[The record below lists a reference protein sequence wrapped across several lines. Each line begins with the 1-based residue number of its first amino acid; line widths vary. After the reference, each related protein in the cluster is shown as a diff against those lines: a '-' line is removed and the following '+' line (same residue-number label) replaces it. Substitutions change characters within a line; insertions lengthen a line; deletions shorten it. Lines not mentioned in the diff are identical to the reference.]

1 MRRRQGVIGFFV
13 HHRVAANLVM
23 LVMLLGGVLALTR
36 MNIQFFPTFAL
47 DVVSVRVVWSGAS
60 AEDVEQ
66 GITNPLEQRL
76 RSIDGLKKMTS
87 TSAQGVSSIT
97 LEFHEGTAPIQALDD
112 VRQQV
117 DEFTNLPADAEEPQ
131 VTRVERY
138 EPVARLL
145 VFGAVDGSELRQLA
159 YRYEDELL
167 QRGIDRVAIRGLPE
181 QQISIDVPVERL
193 ETLGLSLEQVAE
205 RVASISRD
213 LPAGMMAQQDAT
225 RELRAVEQ
233 RRSPQAFETV
243 PVLSGDRIQ
252 LRLGDIAIIRQE
264 ARDSQVTLTRD
275 GLPAVELQLQRAE
288 NGNSL
293 AAAKVLE
300 NWLAD
305 TRPVL
310 PPNLRLEVYD
320 ETWQLLNERISL
332 LVNNGLGGLVLVVC
346 LLYLFLPGRVALWVA
361 VGIPTAFLAALAVL
375 WGIGGSIN
383 MISLFALIMA
393 LGVIVDDAIVVGEDA
408 DAHARMG
415 EESIYASEGAAKRMV
430 WPVLASSLTTV
441 AAFMPLLVVGGV
453 IGNILG
459 DIPLVMI
466 CVLVASLLECF
477 IVLPAHLRHAFVP
490 RRNKRAGA
498 AGDHPRP
505 HPVARLRAGFERRF
519 DQFREGPFRRF
530 SRRSLQHRGVTLAS
544 ALALAIVTVGLLAGG
559 RLGFNFFPTPEP
571 SVFYANA
578 SFVAGTDRGTV
589 ARFLGQMQQTLNDAE
604 AALGGQLILHA
615 VTTTGATLGAEGSSR
630 TGDELGSM
638 MIELVPSD
646 RRGVRNPEFINEWR
660 SRLVL
665 PAGLDNLTISERQA
679 GPPGRDVNVRLTG
692 DDAENLK
699 RAAEELAQALV
710 TLPGVLDVEDD
721 MPWGREQLIYQVSAA
736 GEALG
741 LTTADLGRQLRAAF
755 DGRIA
760 QIYQDGR
767 DEVEVR
773 VQLPQAQREQLATLS
788 RLTVRVPDGR
798 FVPLAQVM
806 NLDHRQ
812 GFQALRHAEGKL
824 AVEVTSALNTRVS
837 TTDQILA
844 SLQAEA
850 LPDIASRFN
859 VRYSFEGRAA
869 DQRETMADMKTG
881 LLIGL
886 GLMYVVLAWVF
897 ASWSL
902 PLIVMAIIPF
912 ALVGALL
919 GHWIMGLQLTILS
932 LFGLFGLSGI
942 VVNNAIIL
950 VAFYNQQR
958 QKGLAIQDALNEAAV
973 QRVRAVLL
981 TSLTTIGGLLPLL
994 FETSL
999 QAQFLIPMATSIAF
1013 GLGLSTLLVLFVI
1026 PALLSWLEQFREWRA
1041 RRHGEHAEPLGS
1053 QS

>member
-1 MRRRQGVIGFFV
+1 MRRRRGVIGFFV

-23 LVMLLGGVLALTR
+23 LMMLLGGTLALTR
-36 MNIQFFPTFAL
+36 MNIQFFPNFAL
-47 DVVSVRVVWSGAS
+47 DIVSVRVVWSGAS

-76 RSIDGLKKMTS
+76 RSVQGLKKMTS

-97 LEFHEGTAPIQALDD
+97 LEFNENTNPIQALDD

-117 DEFTNLPADAEEPQ
+117 DEFTNLPAEAEEPQ
-131 VTRVERY
+131 VTRFERY
-138 EPVARLL
+138 EPVGRLL
-145 VFGAVDGSELRQLA
+145 VYGDMDRSELRQLA

-167 QRGIDRVAIRGLPE
+167 ARGIDRVSIRGLPE

-193 ETLGLSLEQVAE
+193 EALGLSLDQIAD
-205 RVASISRD
+205 RVGSISRD
-213 LPAGMMAQQDAT
+213 LPAGMMGQQDST
-225 RELRAVEQ
+225 RELRSVEQ
-233 RRSPQAFETV
+233 RRSPQAFETI
-243 PVLSGDRIQ
+243 PVLSDERTQ
-252 LRLGDIAIIRQE
+252 LNLGDIAIIRQE
-264 ARDSQVTLTRD
+264 ARESQVNLSRD
-275 GLPAVELQLQRAE
+275 GYPAVELQLQRAE
-288 NGNSL
+288 DGNSL
-293 AAAKVLE
+293 EAAGVLE

-310 PPNLRLEVYD
+310 PPSVELEVYD
-320 ETWQLLNERISL
+320 ETWQLLDDRISL
-332 LVNNGLGGLVLVVC
+332 LIKNGMGGLVLVII

-361 VGIPTAFLAALAVL
+361 IGIPTAFLAALAVL

-466 CVLVASLLECF
+466 CVLIASLLECF
-477 IVLPAHLRHAFVP
+477 IVLPAHLRHAFTP
-490 RRNKRAGA
+490 GKRKPSDPG
-498 AGDHPRP
+498 
-505 HPVARLRAGFERRF
+505 PVERLRKRFEKGFDR
-519 DQFREGPFRRF
+519 FREGPFRRA
-530 SRRSLQHRGVTLAS
+530 SRYTLQHRGMTLAT
-544 ALALAIVTVGLLAGG
+544 ALAVALLTVGLLVGG

-571 SVFYANA
+571 SVLYANA
-578 SFVAGTDRGTV
+578 SFVAGTNRETV
-589 ARFLGQMQQTLNDAE
+589 DDFVAEMQQTLNE
-604 AALGGQLILHA
+604 TEEALGGDLILHA
-615 VTTTGATLGAEGSSR
+615 VANHGTTQGAEGTTR
-630 TGDELGSM
+630 TGDELGS
-638 MIELVPSD
+638 ILVELVPSD
-646 RRGVRNPEFINEWR
+646 RRQVRNPEFITAWR
-660 SRLVL
+660 DRLDL
-665 PAGLDNLTISERQA
+665 PAGLDNLTISERQS
-679 GPPGRDVNVRLTG
+679 GPPGKDLNVRLTG
-692 DDAENLK
+692 ERATDLK
-699 RAAEELAQALV
+699 QAAESLNESLR
-710 TLPGVLDVEDD
+710 TLPGVLDTEDD
-721 MPWGREQLIYQVSAA
+721 MPWGREQLIYQVSPH

-741 LTTADLGRQLRAAF
+741 LTTESLGGQLRAAF

-773 VQLPQAQREQLATLS
+773 VQLPREQRESMATLS
-788 RLTVRVPDGR
+788 QLTVRIPDGR
-798 FVPLAQVM
+798 FVPLTQVM

-812 GFQALRHAEGKL
+812 GFQALRHAEGEL
-824 AVEVTSALNTRVS
+824 AVEVTASLNTRVS
-837 TTDQILA
+837 TADQIIASLEEEVLPSLA
-844 SLQAEA
+844 SRYNL
-850 LPDIASRFN
+850 
-859 VRYSFEGRAA
+859 RYSFEGRAA
-869 DQRETMADMKTG
+869 DQRETMDDMRTG
-881 LLIGL
+881 LIIGL

-897 ASWSL
+897 ASWSM
-902 PLIVMAIIPF
+902 PVIVMAIIPF
-912 ALVGALL
+912 ALVGGLI
-919 GHWIMGLQLTILS
+919 GHWLMGLQLTILS

-958 QKGLAIQDALNEAAV
+958 KKGLGITDALNEAAV

-1013 GLGLSTLLVLFVI
+1013 GLGLSTLLVLAVI
-1026 PALLSWLEQFREWRA
+1026 PVLLSYLEQFREWRA
-1041 RRHGEHAEPLGS
+1041 YRRGEEPEPTIQRS
-1053 QS
+1053 V

>member
-1 MRRRQGVIGFFV
+1 MRRRRGVIGFFV

-36 MNIQFFPTFAL
+36 MNMQFFPTFAL

-66 GITNPLEQRL
+66 GITDPLEQRL

-87 TSAQGVSSIT
+87 TSAQSVSSIT
-97 LEFHEGTAPIQALDD
+97 LEFHEGTDPMQALDD
-112 VRQQV
+112 VNQQV

-145 VFGAVDGSELRQLA
+145 VYGNVNRSELRALS
-159 YRYEDELL
+159 YRFEDELL
-167 QRGIDRVAIRGLPE
+167 EQGIDRVEITGLPE

-193 ETLGLSLEQVAE
+193 ESLGLSLEQIAD

-233 RRSPQAFETV
+233 RRSAQAFEDI

-264 ARDSQVTLTRD
+264 ARDNQITLSRN
-275 GLPAVELQLQRAE
+275 GHPAAELVLQRAE
-288 NGNSL
+288 NGDSL
-293 AAAKVLE
+293 ESAQVLE
-300 NWLAD
+300 KWLEQ
-305 TRPVL
+305 TRPTL
-310 PPNLRLEVYD
+310 PPSLTLEVYD
-320 ETWQLLNERISL
+320 QSWQLLNDRISL

-346 LLYLFLPGRVALWVA
+346 LLYLFLPGRVAVWVA
-361 VGIPTAFLAALAVL
+361 IGIPTAFLASMAVL

-415 EESIYASEGAAKRMV
+415 EASVYASEGAAKRMV

-459 DIPLVMI
+459 DIPTVMI

-490 RRNKRAGA
+490 KTRARPEGA
-498 AGDHPRP
+498 PERP
-505 HPVARLRAGFERRF
+505 SGNPITRLRTGFEQKF
-519 DQFREGPFRRF
+519 DRFREGPFRRL
-530 SRRSLQHRGVTLAS
+530 SQKSLEHRGVTLAG
-544 ALALAIVTVGLLAGG
+544 ALALALVTVGLLAGG

-571 SVFYANA
+571 SIFYANA
-578 SFVAGTDRGTV
+578 SFVAGTDERTV
-589 ARFLGQMQQTLNDAE
+589 EQFLQDMRQGLAE
-604 AALGGQLILHA
+604 TEEALGGDLVLHA
-615 VTTTGATLGAEGSSR
+615 VTQEGATLGAGGRSR
-630 TGDELGSM
+630 TGEELGSM
-638 MIELVPSD
+638 FIELVPSD
-646 RRGVRNPEFINEWR
+646 QRSVRNPQFINEWR
-660 SRLVL
+660 NRLSL
-665 PAGLDNLTISERQA
+665 PAGLDNLSISERQA

-692 DDAENLK
+692 DDAEALK
-699 RAAEELAQALV
+699 AAAEALSQALS

-721 MPWGREQLIYQVSAA
+721 MPWGREQLIYQVSPY

-773 VQLPQAQREQLATLS
+773 VQLPQDQRERLSTLS
-788 RLTVRVPDGR
+788 QLTVRVPDGR
-798 FVPLAQVM
+798 FVPLTQVM

-812 GFQALRHAEGKL
+812 GFEALRHADGKL
-824 AVEVTSALNTRVS
+824 AVEVTSGLNTQVS
-837 TTDQILA
+837 TTDQILD

-850 LPDIASRFN
+850 LPEIASRYN

-869 DQRETMADMKTG
+869 DQRETLADMQTG
-881 LLIGL
+881 LIIGL
-886 GLMYVVLAWVF
+886 GLMYVVLVWVF

-902 PLIVMAIIPF
+902 PVIVMAIIPF

-919 GHWIMGLQLTILS
+919 GHWLMGLQLTILS

-958 QKGLAIQDALNEAAV
+958 QKGLGITEALNEAAV

-1013 GLGLSTLLVLFVI
+1013 GLGLSTMLVLLVI
-1026 PALLSWLEQFREWRA
+1026 PALLSWVEQFREWRA
-1041 RRHGEHAEPLGS
+1041 ERRGEQAPLLTAED
-1053 QS
+1053 

>member
-1 MRRRQGVIGFFV
+1 MRRRRGVIGFFV

-23 LVMLLGGVLALTR
+23 LVMLLGGTLALTR
-36 MNIQFFPTFAL
+36 MNIQFFPNFAL
-47 DVVSVRVVWSGAS
+47 DIVSVRVVWSGAS

-76 RSIDGLKKMTS
+76 RSVQGLKKMTS
-87 TSAQGVSSIT
+87 TSAQGISSIT
-97 LEFHEGTAPIQALDD
+97 LEFTENTNPIQALDD

-117 DEFTNLPADAEEPQ
+117 DEFTNLPAEAEEPQ
-131 VTRVERY
+131 VTRFERY
-138 EPVARLL
+138 EPVGRLL
-145 VFGAVDGSELRQLA
+145 IYGDMDRSELRQLA
-159 YRYEDELL
+159 YRFEDELL
-167 QRGIDRVAIRGLPE
+167 SRGIDRVSIRGLPE

-193 ETLGLSLEQVAE
+193 EALGLSLDQIAE
-205 RVASISRD
+205 RVGSVSRD
-213 LPAGMMAQQDAT
+213 LPAGMMGQQDAT
-225 RELRAVEQ
+225 RELRSVEQ
-233 RRSPQAFETV
+233 RRSPQAFETI
-243 PVLSGDRIQ
+243 PVLSDERTR

-264 ARDSQVTLTRD
+264 SRESQVKLTRD
-275 GLPAVELQLQRAE
+275 GHPAVELQLQRAE
-288 NGNSL
+288 DGNSL
-293 AAAKVLE
+293 DAAGVLE
-300 NWLAD
+300 SWLAD

-310 PPNLRLEVYD
+310 PPSVELEVYD
-320 ETWQLLNERISL
+320 ETWQLLDDRISL
-332 LVNNGLGGLVLVVC
+332 LIKNGMGGLVLVII
-346 LLYLFLPGRVALWVA
+346 LLYLFLPGRVAMWVA
-361 VGIPTAFLAALAVL
+361 IGIPTAFLAALAVL

-466 CVLVASLLECF
+466 CVLIASLMECF
-477 IVLPAHLRHAFVP
+477 IVLPAHLRHAFTP
-490 RRNKRAGA
+490 GKNKRAQ
-498 AGDHPRP
+498 AG
-505 HPVARLRAGFERRF
+505 PVERLRKRFETGFDR
-519 DQFREGPFRRF
+519 FREGPFRRA
-530 SRRSLQHRGVTLAS
+530 SRYTLQHRGITLAS
-544 ALALAIVTVGLLAGG
+544 ALAVALVTVGLLVGG

-571 SVFYANA
+571 SVLYANA
-578 SFVAGTDRGTV
+578 SFVAGTNRETV
-589 ARFLGQMQQTLNDAE
+589 DDFVAEMQRALNE
-604 AALGGQLILHA
+604 TEKALGGDLILHA
-615 VTTTGATLGAEGSSR
+615 VANHGTTQGAEGTTR
-630 TGDELGSM
+630 TGDELGSIM
-638 MIELVPSD
+638 VELVPSD
-646 RRGVRNPEFINEWR
+646 RRPVRNPEFITAWR
-660 SRLVL
+660 DRLNR
-665 PAGLDNLTISERQA
+665 PAGLDNLTISERQS

-692 DDAENLK
+692 EDALSLK
-699 RAAEELAQALV
+699 KAAETLNESLR
-710 TLPGVLDVEDD
+710 TLPGVLDTEDD
-721 MPWGREQLIYQVSAA
+721 MPWGREQLIYQVSAY

-741 LTTADLGRQLRAAF
+741 LATDDLGRQLRAAF

-773 VQLPQAQREQLATLS
+773 VQLPREQRESMETLS

-798 FVPLAQVM
+798 FVPLTQVM

-812 GFQALRHAEGKL
+812 GFQALRHAEGEL
-824 AVEVTSALNTRVS
+824 AVEVTASLNTRIS
-837 TTDQILA
+837 TSDQIIA
-844 SLQAEA
+844 SLEENV
-850 LPDIASRFN
+850 LPSLAGQYN
-859 VRYSFEGRAA
+859 LRYSFEGRAA
-869 DQRETMADMKTG
+869 DQRETMDDMKTG
-881 LLIGL
+881 LIIGL

-897 ASWSL
+897 ASWSM
-902 PLIVMAIIPF
+902 PVIVMAIIPF
-912 ALVGALL
+912 ALVGALI
-919 GHWIMGLQLTILS
+919 GHWLMGLQLTILS

-958 QKGLAIQDALNEAAV
+958 QKGLGITDALNEAAV

-1013 GLGLSTLLVLFVI
+1013 GLALSTLLVLAVI
-1026 PALLSWLEQFREWRA
+1026 PALLSYLEQFREWRA
-1041 RRHGEHAEPLGS
+1041 YRRGEEPEPTIQRS
-1053 QS
+1053 V

>member
-1 MRRRQGVIGFFV
+1 MRRKKGVIGFFV

-23 LVMLLGGVLALTR
+23 LVMLLGGALALTR

-87 TSAQGVSSIT
+87 TSAQSVSSIT
-97 LEFHEGTAPIQALDD
+97 LEFEEGTNPIQALDD

-117 DEFTNLPADAEEPQ
+117 DEFTNFPAEAEEPQ
-131 VTRVERY
+131 VTRIERY

-145 VFGAVDGSELRQLA
+145 VYGDVDRSELRQIA
-159 YRYEDELL
+159 YRFEDELL
-167 QRGIDRVAIRGLPE
+167 QRGIDRVSIRGLPE

-193 ETLGLSLEQVAE
+193 ETLGLSLEQIAE
-205 RVASISRD
+205 RVAAISRD

-233 RRSPQAFETV
+233 RRSPQEFENI
-243 PVLSGDRIQ
+243 PVLSGERVQ
-252 LRLGDIAIIRQE
+252 LHLGDVAIIRQE
-264 ARDSQVTLTRD
+264 ARESQVTLEKD
-275 GLPAVELQLQRAE
+275 GKPAVELQLQRSE

-293 AAAKVLE
+293 EAAKVLE
-300 NWLAD
+300 NWLTD

-310 PPNLRLEVYD
+310 PPTVELEVYD
-320 ETWQLLNERISL
+320 ETWQLLDDRISL
-332 LVNNGLGGLVLVVC
+332 LVKNGLGGLVLVIC

-361 VGIPTAFLAALAVL
+361 IGIPTAFLAAMAVL
-375 WGIGGSIN
+375 WLIGGSIN

-490 RRNKRAGA
+490 RRKKKSQASE
-498 AGDHPRP
+498 PRKP
-505 HPVARLRAGFERRF
+505 GPIERFRQGFEQRF
-519 DQFREGPFRRF
+519 DRFREGRFRRF
-530 SRRSLQHRGVTLAS
+530 SRYSLQHRGATVAS
-544 ALALAIVTVGLLAGG
+544 ALALAIVTIGLLAGG

-589 ARFLGQMQQTLNDAE
+589 DNFLTQMQRTLNE
-604 AALGGQLILHA
+604 TEEALGGDFILHA
-615 VTTTGATLGAEGSSR
+615 VTTRGATQGAEGSSR
-630 TGDELGSM
+630 SGDELGSM

-646 RRGVRNPEFINEWR
+646 RRSVRNPEFITEWR
-660 SRLVL
+660 SRLET

-692 DDAENLK
+692 ENAERLK
-699 RAAEELAQALV
+699 QAADELGQALS

-721 MPWGREQLIYQVSAA
+721 MPWGRAQLIYQVSAY

-741 LTTADLGRQLRAAF
+741 LTTSDLGRQLRAAF

-773 VQLPQAQREQLATLS
+773 VQLPQDQRERLSTLS
-788 RLTVRVPDGR
+788 RITIRVPDGR
-798 FVPLAQVM
+798 FVPLTQVM

-812 GFQALRHAEGKL
+812 GFQALRHAEGRL
-824 AVEVTSALNTRVS
+824 AVEVTSGLNTRVS
-837 TTDQILA
+837 TTDQILT
-844 SLQAEA
+844 SLEAEA
-850 LPDIASRFN
+850 LPDIASRYN

-869 DQRETMADMKTG
+869 DQRETLGDMQTG
-881 LLIGL
+881 LVIGL
-886 GLMYVVLAWVF
+886 ALMYVVLAWVF

-919 GHWIMGLQLTILS
+919 GHWLMGLQLTILS

-958 QKGLAIQDALNEAAV
+958 KKGLDITDALNEAAV
-973 QRVRAVLL
+973 QRVRAVML

-1013 GLGLSTLLVLFVI
+1013 GLGLSTLLVLLVV

-1041 RRHGEHAEPLGS
+1041 RRHGEMAEPIGAPE
-1053 QS
+1053 

>member
-1 MRRRQGVIGFFV
+1 MRRKKGVIGFFV
-13 HHRVAANLVM
+13 HHRVAGNLVM

-60 AEDVEQ
+60 AEDVER
-66 GITNPLEQRL
+66 GITDPLEQRL
-76 RSIDGLKKMTS
+76 RSVDGLKKMTS
-87 TSAQGVSSIT
+87 TSAQSVSSIS
-97 LEFHEGTAPIQALDD
+97 LEFHEGTDSIQAVDD

-117 DEFTNLPADAEEPQ
+117 DEFNNLPGDAEEPQ
-131 VTRVERY
+131 VSRVERY

-145 VFGAVDGSELRQLA
+145 LYGDVDRAELRQLV
-159 YRYEDELL
+159 YRFEDELL
-167 QRGIDRVAIRGLPE
+167 DRGIDRINIRGLPA
-181 QQISIDVPVERL
+181 QQISIDVPAERL
-193 ETLGLSLEQVAE
+193 ETLGLSLDQIAD
-205 RVASISRD
+205 RVAALSRD

-225 RELRAVEQ
+225 RELRSIEQ
-233 RRSPQAFETV
+233 RRSPQDFETL
-243 PVLSGDRIQ
+243 PVLSGDRIRLQ
-252 LRLGDIAIIRQE
+252 LGDVAVIRQE
-264 ARDSQVTLTRD
+264 ARDNQTVMENK
-275 GLPAVELQLQRAE
+275 GMPAVELQLQRAE

-300 NWLAD
+300 GWLAD
-305 TRPVL
+305 TRPTL
-310 PPNLRLEVYD
+310 PPTMELEVYD
-320 ETWQLLNERISL
+320 ETWQLLEDRISL
-332 LVNNGLGGLVLVVC
+332 LVNNGLGGLVLVVA
-346 LLYLFLPGRVALWVA
+346 LLYLFLPGRVAAWVA
-361 VGIPTAFLAALAVL
+361 IGIPTAFMAALAVL
-375 WGIGGSIN
+375 WLVGGSIN

-415 EESIYASEGAAKRMV
+415 EESIYAAEGAAKRMV

-441 AAFMPLLVVGGV
+441 AAFMPLLVVGGI

-466 CVLVASLLECF
+466 CVLIASLLECF
-477 IVLPAHLRHAFVP
+477 VVLPVHLRSAFTKKARKKDEEGKPEKAP
-490 RRNKRAGA
+490 RLN
-498 AGDHPRP
+498 
-505 HPVARLRAGFERRF
+505 PVNRLRKGFEQRF
-519 DQFREGPFRRF
+519 DAFREGPFRRF
-530 SRRSLQHRGVTLAS
+530 SRYSLQHRGATVAT
-544 ALALAIVTVGLLAGG
+544 ALALAIVTAGLLAGG

-578 SFVAGTDRGTV
+578 SFVAGTDKRTV
-589 ARFLGQMQQTLNDAE
+589 ADFMDRMQQSLNE
-604 AALGGQLILHA
+604 TEEALGGDLILNA
-615 VTTTGATLGAEGSSR
+615 VTTYGATQGAEGSSR
-630 TGDELGSM
+630 NDDELGSM
-638 MIELVPSD
+638 LVELTPSD
-646 RRGVRNPEFINEWR
+646 KRSVRNAEFMREWR
-660 SRLVL
+660 ARMSR
-665 PAGLDNLTISERQA
+665 PAGLDSLNINERQA

-692 DDAENLK
+692 DNAEDLK
-699 RAAEELAQALV
+699 RAADELSQALSA
-710 TLPGVLDVEDD
+710 LPGVLDVEDD
-721 MPWGREQLIYQVSAA
+721 MPWGREQLIYQVSPF

-741 LTTADLGRQLRAAF
+741 LTTVDLGQQLRAAF

-773 VQLPQAQREQLATLS
+773 VQLPRHQREQYATLE

-812 GFQALRHAEGKL
+812 GFQALRHAEGNL
-824 AVEVTSALNTRVS
+824 AVEVTSALNTSVT
-837 TTDQILA
+837 TTDQVLE
-844 SLQAEA
+844 SLEANA
-850 LPDIASRFN
+850 LPDIAGRYG
-859 VRYSFEGRAA
+859 VHYSFEGRSA
-869 DQRETMADMKTG
+869 DQRETMDDMKTG
-881 LLIGL
+881 LMIGL
-886 GLMYVVLAWVF
+886 VLMYVVLAWVF

-919 GHWIMGLQLTILS
+919 GHWFMGLQLTILS

-950 VAFYNQQR
+950 VSFYNQQR
-958 QKGLAIQDALNEAAV
+958 QKGLGITDALNEAAV

-1013 GLGLSTLLVLFVI
+1013 GLGLSTFLVLLVV
-1026 PALLSWLEQFREWRA
+1026 PALLSWLEHLREWRA
-1041 RRHGEHAEPLGS
+1041 QQRGEHARLLGK
-1053 QS
+1053 

>member
-1 MRRRQGVIGFFV
+1 MRRRRGVIGFFV

-23 LVMLLGGVLALTR
+23 LMMLLGGTLALTR
-36 MNIQFFPTFAL
+36 MNIQFFPNFAL
-47 DVVSVRVVWSGAS
+47 DIVSVRVVWSGAS

-76 RSIDGLKKMTS
+76 RSVQGLKKMTS

-97 LEFHEGTAPIQALDD
+97 LEFTENTNPIQALDD

-117 DEFTNLPADAEEPQ
+117 DEFTNLPAEAEEPQ
-131 VTRVERY
+131 VTRFERY
-138 EPVARLL
+138 EPVGRLL
-145 VFGAVDGSELRQLA
+145 VYGDMDRSELRQLA

-167 QRGIDRVAIRGLPE
+167 SRGIDRVSIRGLPE

-193 ETLGLSLEQVAE
+193 EALGLSLDRIAD
-205 RVASISRD
+205 RVGAISRD
-213 LPAGMMAQQDAT
+213 LPAGMMGQQDAT
-225 RELRAVEQ
+225 RELRSVEQ
-233 RRSPQAFETV
+233 RRSPQAFETI
-243 PVLSGDRIQ
+243 PVLSDERTQ
-252 LRLGDIAIIRQE
+252 LNLGDIAIIRQE
-264 ARDSQVTLTRD
+264 ARESQVKLTRN
-275 GLPAVELQLQRAE
+275 GYPAVELQLQRAE
-288 NGNSL
+288 DGNSL
-293 AAAKVLE
+293 EAAGVLE

-310 PPNLRLEVYD
+310 PPSVELEVYD
-320 ETWQLLNERISL
+320 ETWQLLDDRISL
-332 LVNNGLGGLVLVVC
+332 LIKNGLGGLVLVII

-361 VGIPTAFLAALAVL
+361 IGIPTAFLAALAVL

-466 CVLVASLLECF
+466 CVLIASLLECF
-477 IVLPAHLRHAFVP
+477 IVLPAHLRHAFTP
-490 RRNKRAGA
+490 GKRKQSDPG
-498 AGDHPRP
+498 PIER
-505 HPVARLRAGFERRF
+505 VRKRFETGFDR
-519 DQFREGPFRRF
+519 FREGPFRRA
-530 SRRSLQHRGVTLAS
+530 SRYTLQHRGITLAT
-544 ALALAIVTVGLLAGG
+544 ALAVALLTVGLLAGG

-571 SVFYANA
+571 SVLYANA
-578 SFVAGTDRGTV
+578 SFVAGTNRGTV
-589 ARFLGQMQQTLNDAE
+589 DDFVAEMQQTLNETE
-604 AALGGQLILHA
+604 AALGGDLILHA
-615 VTTTGATLGAEGSSR
+615 VANHGTTQGAEGTTR
-630 TGDELGSM
+630 TGDELGS
-638 MIELVPSD
+638 ILVELVPSD
-646 RRGVRNPEFINEWR
+646 RRQVRNPEFITAWR
-660 SRLVL
+660 DRLDL
-665 PAGLDNLTISERQA
+665 PAGLDNLTISERQS
-679 GPPGRDVNVRLTG
+679 GPPGKDVNVRLMG
-692 DDAENLK
+692 EHAIDLK
-699 RAAEELAQALV
+699 QAAESLNESLRS
-710 TLPGVLDVEDD
+710 LPGVLDTEDD
-721 MPWGREQLIYQVSAA
+721 MPWGREQLIYQVSAH

-741 LTTADLGRQLRAAF
+741 LTTENLGGQLRAAF

-773 VQLPQAQREQLATLS
+773 VQLPREQRESMATLS
-788 RLTVRVPDGR
+788 QLTVRIPDGR
-798 FVPLAQVM
+798 FVPLTQVM

-812 GFQALRHAEGKL
+812 GFQALRHAEGEL
-824 AVEVTSALNTRVS
+824 AVEVTASLNTRIS
-837 TTDQILA
+837 TADQIIASLEEEVLPSLA
-844 SLQAEA
+844 SQYNL
-850 LPDIASRFN
+850 
-859 VRYSFEGRAA
+859 RYSFEGRAA
-869 DQRETMADMKTG
+869 DQRETMDDMKTG
-881 LLIGL
+881 LIIGL

-897 ASWSL
+897 ASWSM
-902 PLIVMAIIPF
+902 PVIVMAIIPF
-912 ALVGALL
+912 ALVGGLI
-919 GHWIMGLQLTILS
+919 GHWLMGLQLTILS

-958 QKGLAIQDALNEAAV
+958 KKGLGITDALNEAAV

-1013 GLGLSTLLVLFVI
+1013 GLGLSTLLVLAVI
-1026 PALLSWLEQFREWRA
+1026 PVLLSYLEQFREWRA
-1041 RRHGEHAEPLGS
+1041 YRRGEDPEPTIQRS
-1053 QS
+1053 V